1 MKMHIKRSLFLFPAL
16 IVLVFASALVLVPTS
31 HVKAAPSISGLHVS
45 GNQLLNG
52 NGEVIR
58 PLGVNRSGAEYKCV
72 NNAGVF
78 DGPSDAN
85 SVSAMAS
92 WNINIVRVP
101 LNEDC
106 WLNINGSP
114 AAYSGS
120 NYQQAIVNYVNLLN
134 SYGLIA
140 ILDLHWNAPASTL
153 SFSQQAMPDAD
164 HAVDFWNSVA
174 STFKNNS
181 SVIFDLYN
189 EPYPNAANNGG
200 WQCWRDGSSSANG
213 GSCSDVNFAVAGMQ
227 TLVNTVR
234 NTGANNVIL
243 LGGIGYANWLGGWLD
258 YVPSDPQHNL
268 MASAHI
274 YSNSGCNSTS
284 CYDQIVGPVAAQY
297 PVMFGELGETDCAHG
312 FIDTAMN
319 WADQHGVG
327 YLGWAWDTYDCGNF
341 PSLISSYDGTP
352 TAFGQ
357 GFKDHLAALAGS
369 SNPTPTPTPP
379 PSSGGALD
387 RSAWQ
392 LSASDNSSNAGDT
405 IGNAIDGNLGSRWS
419 SGTGQYSGMWFQI
432 DLGST
437 QSFDQIVLDATYSPN
452 DYPASYEVDVSNDG
466 SNWSAVAT
474 GNGSTV
480 TTIGFG
486 TQSARY
492 IKIVQTG
499 SSGWWWSIDELN
511 VYNV

>member
-1 MKMHIKRSLFLFPAL
+1 MKHLVKRPVLPLLAL
-16 IVLVFASALVLVPTS
+16 LVLIFASALVLVPTS

-52 NGEVIR
+52 SGQAIR

-72 NNAGVF
+72 NNAGIF

-106 WLNINGSP
+106 WLNINGAP

-140 ILDLHWNAPASTL
+140 ILDLHWNAPGSTL

-164 HAVDFWNSVA
+164 HAVNFWSSVA
-174 STFKNNS
+174 GTFKNNS

-234 NTGANNVIL
+234 NAGANNVII

-258 YVPSDPQHNL
+258 YVPNDPQHNL
-268 MASAHI
+268 VASSHV

-284 CYDQIVGPVAAQY
+284 CYDQIIAPVAAQY
-297 PVMFGELGETDCAHG
+297 PVVFGELGESDCAHG

-319 WADQHGVG
+319 WADQHGIG

-357 GFKDHLAALAGS
+357 GFKDHFAALAN
-369 SNPTPTPTPP
+369 SNPTPTPTPAP
-379 PSSGGALD
+379 SGGALN
-387 RSAWQ
+387 RSGWQ
-392 LSASDNSSNAGDT
+392 LSASSSSGGDVPS
-405 IGNAIDGNLGSRWS
+405 NAIDGNLGTRWS
-419 SGTGQYSGMWFQI
+419 TGAFQSNGMWFQI
-432 DLGST
+432 DMGST
-437 QSFDQIVLDATYSPN
+437 QSFNKIVLDVTNSPN
-452 DYPASYEVDVSNDG
+452 DYPVGYQVYVSNDG
-466 SNWSAVAT
+466 SNW
-474 GNGSTV
+474 GNAITSGSGSTI
-480 TTIGFG
+480 TTITFG

-499 SSGWWWSIDELN
+499 SSSQWWWSIDELN
-511 VYNV
+511 VYAA